1 MEKKN
6 LICFLGMMQ
15 TGKDYNS
22 KPYLNLGFKKIALA
36 DSLRDMLWEIIG
48 FSPNRDIP
56 YDEYKKCILTTK
68 IKTNKLCFI
77 PWIKNIKIT
86 TIRKMMQ
93 NIGSVMKK
101 YFGQDFWVN
110 LWVDKVLKSKCD
122 VVCTDIR
129 FVNEILKAM
138 SLNNKGYNV
147 TFIWVCYKN
156 ADFDN
161 ILKQKHESEALSQ
174 FIYYNRDKYRLH
186 DGCIIKEDVLKRI
199 LEDFEKTKKFSF

>member
-1 MEKKN
+1 M
-6 LICFLGMMQ
+6 CFGCE
-15 TGKDYNS
+15 NH
-22 KPYLNLGFKKIALA
+22 A
-36 DSLRDMLWEIIG
+36 D
-48 FSPNRDIP
+48 NV

-68 IKTNKLCFI
+68 IKINKLCFI

-174 FIYYNRDKYRLH
+174 FIYYNQEKYGLH
-186 DGCIIKEDVLKRI
+186 DLCEIKPKVLKQI
-199 LEDFEKTKKFSF
+199 ISDFKNEQAI